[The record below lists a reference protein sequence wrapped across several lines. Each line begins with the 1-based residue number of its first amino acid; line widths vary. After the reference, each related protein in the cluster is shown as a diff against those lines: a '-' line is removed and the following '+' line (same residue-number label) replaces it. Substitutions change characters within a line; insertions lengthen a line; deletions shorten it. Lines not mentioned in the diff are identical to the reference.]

1 MGKSRHTKWYDKNS
15 DDVEDNRIQA
25 EEFRERRAKRLRII
39 TDKHE
44 ELESDGEE

>member
-1 MGKSRHTKWYDKNS
+1 MSKSKHRKWYDREEEYDSEMK
-15 DDVEDNRIQA
+15 A